1 MSLAELVQSSGWKN
15 FISKLY
21 GLGASVVIVGALFKI
36 QHWPLAGTML
46 TIGLL
51 TEAVIF
57 FFSAFEPLHEEIDW
71 SLVYPELSGIPE
83 DETGELSSQQGQ
95 YSGSI
100 SGGGGG
106 GFGGVG
112 GVGGGGSGSG
122 GRGGG
127 GGGYGGGSGAV
138 ALAKF
143 DEMLENAE
151 ISPDL
156 FIKLGAGMKK
166 LSDSTANITAM
177 GDISAASSKYMNTIN
192 VANDS
197 LGRLADSYQ
206 TTAKVINDTGS
217 TYKNMADSLSTIE
230 IGGKSYQQQ
239 LETLNKNL
247 SALNT
252 VYELQRKGADEHI
265 KESESL
271 YKGIQGLMKDL
282 TDSAGDAKKYREQ
295 LIKINDNLAA
305 LNNVYGN
312 MLSAMNVK

>member
-1 MSLAELVQSSGWKN
+1 MSLAEIVQSSGWKN

-83 DETGELSSQQGQ
+83 DETGEISAHHGKF
-95 YSGSI
+95 SGSV
-100 SGGGGG
+100 SGG
-106 GFGGVG
+106 
-112 GVGGGGSGSG
+112 
-122 GRGGG
+122 GGG

-143 DEMLENAE
+143 DEMLEKAE

-156 FIKLGAGMKK
+156 FMKLGAGMKK
-166 LSDSTANITAM
+166 LSESTANMNVM
-177 GDISAASSKYMNTIN
+177 GDISAASSKYMNTVN
-192 VANDS
+192 TAKES
-197 LGRLADSYQ
+197 LGKLADSYQ
-206 TTAKVINDTGS
+206 TTAKIINETGS
-217 TYKNMADSLSTIE
+217 TYRNMADSLSVIE
-230 IGGKSYQQQ
+230 VGGKSYQQQ

-247 SALNT
+247 SALNA
-252 VYELQRKGADEHI
+252 VYELQRKGADDHI
-265 KESESL
+265 KESETL

-282 TDSAGDAKKYREQ
+282 SESAGDAKKYREQ
-295 LIKINDNLAA
+295 ITKLNDNLAA

-312 MLSAMNVK
+312 MLAAMNVK

>member
-36 QHWPLAGTML
+36 QHWPLAGPML
-46 TIGLL
+46 TLGLL

-71 SLVYPELSGIPE
+71 SLVYPELAGIPE
-83 DETGELSSQQGQ
+83 EETGEISQGK
-95 YSGSI
+95 YTGSI
-100 SGGGGG
+100 SGGS
-106 GFGGVG
+106 
-112 GVGGGGSGSG
+112 GGSGG
-122 GRGGG
+122 GGG

-156 FIKLGAGMKK
+156 FMKLGAGMKK
-166 LSDSTANITAM
+166 LSESTSNMNVM
-177 GDISAASSKYMNTIN
+177 GDIAVASTKYINTVIG
-192 VANDS
+192 ANES
-197 LGRLADSYQ
+197 LGKLTDSYQ
-206 TTAKVINDTGS
+206 STAKIINETGS
-217 TYKNMADSLSTIE
+217 TYKNMADSISTIE

-247 SALNT
+247 SALNA
-252 VYELQRKGADEHI
+252 VYELQRKGADDHI
-265 KESESL
+265 RESESL

-282 TDSAGDAKKYREQ
+282 SESAGDAKKYREQ
-295 LIKINDNLAA
+295 ITKLNDNLAA

-312 MLSAMNVK
+312 MLTAMNVK

>member
-21 GLGASVVIVGALFKI
+21 GLGASVVIIGALFKI

-71 SLVYPELSGIPE
+71 SLVYPELAGIPE
-83 DETGELSSQQGQ
+83 DETDELSLQKDKFHGSVSVGT
-95 YSGSI
+95 SGMA
-100 SGGGGG
+100 
-106 GFGGVG
+106 
-112 GVGGGGSGSG
+112 GS
-122 GRGGG
+122 GG
-127 GGGYGGGSGAV
+127 GGGYGGGAGAV

-143 DEMLENAE
+143 DEMLEKAE

-156 FIKLGAGMKK
+156 FQKLGVGMKK
-166 LSDSTANITAM
+166 LSESTANMNTM
-177 GDISAASSKYMNTIN
+177 GDISAASSRYMNTIG

-197 LGRLADSYQ
+197 LSKLADSYQ
-206 TTAKVINDTGS
+206 TTARVINETGS
-217 TYKNMADSLSTIE
+217 TYRNMADSLSVIE
-230 IGGKSYQQQ
+230 VGGKSYQQQ

-252 VYELQRKGADEHI
+252 VYELRRKGADDHL

-271 YKGIQGLMKDL
+271 FKGIQGIMKNL
-282 TDSAGDAKKYREQ
+282 SDSAGDTIKYREQ
-295 LIKINDNLAA
+295 ITKLNDNLSA

-312 MLSAMNVK
+312 MLAAMNVK